1 MSARAWHHRELD
13 VWRTSMALAVDI
25 YTLTKQLPDSERF
38 GLIGQMRRAAVSV
51 PSNIAEGAAR
61 GSSAEFARFLM
72 IARGSVAELETQ
84 LELAERLDLLSG
96 HAAAGEKLQ
105 AVRQMLTGL
114 IRKVTNKR

>member
-1 MSARAWHHRELD
+1 
-13 VWRTSMALAVDI
+13 
-25 YTLTKQLPDSERF
+25 
-38 GLIGQMRRAAVSV
+38 
-51 PSNIAEGAAR
+51 
-61 GSSAEFARFLM
+61 M